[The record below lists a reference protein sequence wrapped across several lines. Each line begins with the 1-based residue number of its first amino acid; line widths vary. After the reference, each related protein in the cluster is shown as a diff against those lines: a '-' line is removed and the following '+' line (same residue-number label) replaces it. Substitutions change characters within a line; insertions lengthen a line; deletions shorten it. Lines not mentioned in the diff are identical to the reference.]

1 MTDGPQE
8 AGGLPWSSVAE
19 PRSLASSTLAQ
30 SLHPPSPHSGLAI
43 DGPFPAVRKGLTLI
57 HTPLSQLD
65 PRKACHLGAA
75 AHDGSSESTRDA
87 MSLEALLLG
96 LASCLWAV

>member
-65 PRKACHLGAA
+65 PALERPVISGQLPMMAAQKAP
-75 AHDGSSESTRDA
+75 ETP
-87 MSLEALLLG
+87 
-96 LASCLWAV
+96 